1 MAEVNSLLEDWKKIG
16 ARKQIA
22 RGFFRIM
29 RHWENEQSGWRI
41 ERHGGEEIIWLTKGL
56 EEKLVGLF
64 LTSFYFPYK
73 LALFG
78 VRALLWPIR
87 RKAPWQF

>member
-1 MAEVNSLLEDWKKIG
+1 LRD
-16 ARKQIA
+16 
-22 RGFFRIM
+22 
-29 RHWENEQSGWRI
+29 
-41 ERHGGEEIIWLTKGL
+41 L

-64 LTSFYFPYK
+64 LTIFYFPYK

-87 RKAPWQF
+87 RKAPWQY